1 MSHKEMYR
9 ATINIPRIEEG
20 VNYILKDEL
29 KARGII
35 QGVEHLPRKCK
46 ALSSNPSTAKD
57 GLNREFIVIWWGL
70 PCSNLKRV
78 GWFFRRKEQDCIKP
92 HQLIQNG
99 QWQCDVREVYN
110 QQNENLSA

>member
-57 GLNREFIVIWWGL
+57 GASHALTSREWAGSLGGKNRIV
-70 PCSNLKRV
+70 
-78 GWFFRRKEQDCIKP
+78 
-92 HQLIQNG
+92 
-99 QWQCDVREVYN
+99 
-110 QQNENLSA
+110 